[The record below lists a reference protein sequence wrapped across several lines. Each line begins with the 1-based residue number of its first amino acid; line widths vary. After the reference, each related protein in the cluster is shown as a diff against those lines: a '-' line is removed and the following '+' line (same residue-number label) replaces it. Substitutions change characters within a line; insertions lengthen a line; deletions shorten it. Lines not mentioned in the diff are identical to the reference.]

1 MLGPESASAAGWPA
15 TRRRLLFVLLLST
28 AAVRCS
34 DPPIAPT
41 PPTPP
46 PPIPTLEVTCPA
58 SQQVQAPDW
67 NPMAVSYAAPTT
79 TGGLAPVATS
89 CTPPSGTAFNPGTTS
104 VGCTATDSRTVT
116 ATCTF
121 TVSVQVPPRL
131 TYTRFVAFG
140 DSITWGTDSEP
151 LPSSAWLPFAYP
163 IPPPS
168 FAYPAQLQGQL
179 AARYKLQTPVVIN
192 EGWPGETA
200 QEAPS
205 RFSQVLAAYRPE
217 VVLLME
223 GTNDLWGGDIGIQRA
238 IAALRLMIQDAK
250 ASGVR
255 VALAT
260 VAPQRDSTRPV
271 TGPFV
276 PEFNE
281 QVKALASSEN
291 VPLVDV
297 YARMKT
303 DMSLIGKDGLHPTVQ
318 GFTVMTSVF
327 FESIVR
333 SFEDKAPAAAGMR

>member
-1 MLGPESASAAGWPA
+1 MLVLGSASVARRLA
-15 TRRRLLFVLLLST
+15 TWRRLLFVLLVAT
-28 AAVRCS
+28 AANHCS
-34 DPPIAPT
+34 DPPVAPT

-46 PPIPTLEVTCPA
+46 PPIPTLEVSCPA

-67 NPMAVSYAAPTT
+67 NPITVIYASPTT
-79 TGGLAPVATS
+79 AGGLAPVTTA
-89 CTPPSGTAFNPGTTS
+89 CTPASGSAFNPGTTS

-116 ATCTF
+116 ATCAF

-140 DSITWGTDSEP
+140 DSITWGRDSEP
-151 LPSSAWLPFAYP
+151 LPSSAWVPFAYP
-163 IPPPS
+163 EPPPS

-179 AARYKLQTPVVIN
+179 AARYTLQTPVVIN

-205 RFSQVLAAYRPE
+205 RFSQVLVYHRPE
-217 VVLLME
+217 AVLLME

-250 ASGVR
+250 SAGVR

-260 VAPQRDSTRPV
+260 VAPQRNSVRPV
-271 TGPFV
+271 TGPYV
-276 PEFNE
+276 PDFNE
-281 QVKALASSEN
+281 HVRALAAAEN

-297 YARMKT
+297 YDRMKT
-303 DMSLIGKDGLHPTVQ
+303 DMALIGKDGLHPTVD
-318 GFTVMTSVF
+318 GFGVMTRVF
-327 FESIVR
+327 FDAVVR
-333 SFEDKAPAAAGMR
+333 SFEDKPPAAAGIR